1 MLYSLNQSKNGV
13 RPVRAR
19 FQSLPREGFTLIELL
34 VVIAIIAILAA
45 MLLPSLTA
53 AKMKAT
59 GSYCLSNEK
68 QLTLAFIMY
77 ASDNIDVM
85 PPSLN
90 YNGKDMDGGGYWAE
104 PNPGITTGIPA
115 TEAIRRITTGFSQG
129 PLWKYDANPGSYHC
143 PGDLRFRRP
152 VGNHWAYD
160 SYSKADG
167 INGGMWNLPPIIK
180 LSLVPEP
187 ARTMVFVEEADS
199 RNFNLGTWAFN
210 ADTHGW
216 VDSVAIFHNGA
227 SSISLADGHIEAHKW
242 LEGTTIK
249 AAAAAQSGSDTPFYW
264 AKNTP
269 VDRDFNWVEPRYKY
283 RDWPKY
289 LKP

>member
-1 MLYSLNQSKNGV
+1 
-13 RPVRAR
+13 
-19 FQSLPREGFTLIELL
+19 

-45 MLLPSLTA
+45 LLLPALNK

-59 GSYCLSNEK
+59 GAYCLSNEK
-68 QLTLAFIMY
+68 QLMLAFFMY
-77 ASDNIDVM
+77 ATDSNDVM
-85 PPSLN
+85 PPSTN
-90 YNGKDMDGGGYWAE
+90 YYGVDLFGGGYWE
-104 PNPGITTGIPA
+104 PPNPGITVGITV
-115 TEAIRRITTGFSQG
+115 TEAINRITKGFSHG

-167 INGGMWNLPPIIK
+167 MNGNQWNLAAIVK
-180 LSLVPEP
+180 QTGVPEP
-187 ARTMVFVEEADS
+187 AKTMVFVEEADS
-199 RNFNLGTWAFN
+199 RNYNLGTWAFN
-210 ADTHGW
+210 ADSHGW

-227 SSISLADGHIEAHKW
+227 SSVSMADGHIEAHKW
-242 LEGTTIK
+242 LEATTIK

-269 VDRDFNWVEPRYKY
+269 VDRDFNWVEQRYKY

-289 LKP
+289 LKQ

>member
-1 MLYSLNQSKNGV
+1 MRKFISSSRKISGE
-13 RPVRAR
+13 
-19 FQSLPREGFTLIELL
+19 REAKPGIRNGFTLIELL

-45 MLLPSLTA
+45 MLLPALTK

-59 GSYCLSNEK
+59 GAYCQSNEK
-68 QLTLAFIMY
+68 QLTLAFMMY
-77 ASDNIDVM
+77 ADDYKDII

-90 YNGKDMDGGGYWAE
+90 YGGEDMLGGGYWA
-104 PNPGITTGIPA
+104 PPSQGISSGITT
-115 TEAIRRITTGFSQG
+115 TEAINRIVNGFKLG
-129 PLWKYDANPGSYHC
+129 PLWKYDSNPGSYHC

-167 INGGMWNLPPIIK
+167 MNGNLWNLPAIQK
-180 LSLVPEP
+180 MSNVPEP
-187 ARTMVFVEEADS
+187 AKTLVFMEEADS
-199 RNFNLGTWAFN
+199 RNYNLGTWAFN
-210 ADTHGW
+210 ADSHGW

-227 SSISLADGHIEAHKW
+227 STVGLADGHIEAHKW

-264 AKNTP
+264 AKHTP
-269 VDRDFNWVEPRYKY
+269 VDRDLDWVEPRYKY

-289 LKP
+289 LKQ

>member
-1 MLYSLNQSKNGV
+1 MNTHDLLIRHFPTPNCQF
-13 RPVRAR
+13 PMRAR
-19 FQSLPREGFTLIELL
+19 KGFTLIELL

-45 MLLPSLTA
+45 LLLPALNK

-59 GSYCLSNEK
+59 GAYCLSNEK
-68 QLTLAFIMY
+68 QLMLAFLMY
-77 ASDNIDVM
+77 ASDSNDVM
-85 PPSLN
+85 PPSTN
-90 YNGKDMDGGGYWAE
+90 YFGIDLLGGGYWDP
-104 PNPGITTGIPA
+104 PNPGITTGITV
-115 TEAIRRITTGFSQG
+115 TEAINRIAKGFSRG
-129 PLWKYDANPGSYHC
+129 PLWKYDANPASYHC

-167 INGGMWNLPPIIK
+167 MNGNLWNLAAIVK
-180 LSLVPEP
+180 QTGVPEP
-187 ARTMVFVEEADS
+187 AKTMVFVEEADS
-199 RNFNLGTWAFN
+199 RNYNLGTWALN

-216 VDSVAIFHNGA
+216 VDSLAIFHNNA
-227 SSISLADGHIEAHKW
+227 SSISMADGHIEAHKW
-242 LEGTTIK
+242 LEPTTIK

-269 VDRDFNWVEPRYKY
+269 VDRDFDWVEPRYKY

-289 LKP
+289 LKQ